1 MFLEK
6 WLTRLARRRTGQR
19 ALARRRF
26 AVTAATMT
34 FVAAGCTSAD
44 AWRLFNNNRTTGEV
58 ALDAPARIPY
68 APPVTTVVPDD
79 PSPVLTR
86 APFTVRNIEQ
96 VQYREISLDE
106 SVRYALAN
114 SKVMRELGTAIL
126 TAPESVP
133 TRYITAS
140 QYTEPQF
147 GPEAALAAFDAEF
160 ATRAFF
166 ENNDRVFN
174 NRFQGG
180 GTFEYQQDLNVYEAE
195 VRKRAAT
202 GTAFALRNTTQ
213 YDANNAPANLFDSA
227 WWNILEGEVR
237 HPLLQGG
244 GLEFNRIAGPDA
256 VPGVYRGVVVA
267 RVNNE
272 ISQADFE
279 IGLRDFVSDVSNAYW
294 ELYYAYRLLD
304 ARKKARDEAYGVLE
318 KFEARANEG
327 GVGTDRVALARE
339 QYFRFQREVEEA
351 LSGRPLPGTQTDP
364 GGSALRGTGGVLV
377 AERRLRLLLGWPI
390 NDDCLLRPS
399 TEPILADVQFDW
411 PSAVSEATMRRSE
424 LRRQKLVVKRRELE
438 LTAAQNFLSP
448 RLDALAQYRFRGF
461 GDDLAGSGSPRF
473 NNALDTF
480 STGDFQEWQLGVEFS
495 MPIGFRRGH
504 AAVQHAELLVA
515 RERTVL
521 HEQERR
527 VVHDLSDAIA
537 EKDRAY
543 LASMT
548 SLEQLTASD
557 TLLRSL
563 QQEEAQ
569 GRGVGGEG
577 AVNLDRL
584 LDAQRRVAEAEAE
597 YYLNRTAYEVA
608 LKNVAYEKGSL
619 LDYQNVYVSGGEE
632 SRDAQTNVVPAPT
645 WSWTGRRPAHAST
658 AARLRRRLRS
668 QTCHRNSRRSR
679 SDRRPLRPGRRPA
692 GRRFPT
698 EFRTGRDGSEW
709 TPAGH
714 TAGRVRR
721 DVRVRRRLSDLA
733 LTS

>member
-1 MFLEK
+1 MLLEK
-6 WLTRLARRRTGQR
+6 WLTRLARGR
-19 ALARRRF
+19 ARLRAPARRRIV
-26 AVTAATMT
+26 VTATTMSL
-34 FVAAGCTSAD
+34 VAAGCTSTD

-58 ALDAPARIPY
+58 ALDAPVRVPY
-68 APPVTTVVPDD
+68 APPVTTVIPDD

-86 APFTVRNIEQ
+86 APYTVRNLEQ

-114 SKVMRELGTAIL
+114 SKVMRDLGTAIL
-126 TAPESVP
+126 TSPDSVE
-133 TRYITAS
+133 TRFVTAS
-140 QYTEPQF
+140 QYTDPQF

-174 NRFQGG
+174 NQFQGG

-213 YDANNAPANLFDSA
+213 YDSNNAPANLFDSA

-237 HPLLQGG
+237 HPLLQGS

-279 IGLRDFVSDVSNAYW
+279 IALRDFVSDVSNAYW

-304 ARKKARDEAYGVLE
+304 AQKKARDEAYAVLQ

-390 NDDCLLRPS
+390 NDECLLRPA
-399 TEPILADVQFDW
+399 TEPIIADVQFDW
-411 PSAVSEATMRRSE
+411 PSAVSEATMRRGE

-438 LTAAQNFLSP
+438 LTAAKNFLSP

-480 STGDFQEWQLGVEFS
+480 SSGDFQEWQLGVEFS

-543 LASMT
+543 LASLT
-548 SLEQLTASD
+548 SLERLTAAD

-569 GRGVGGEG
+569 GRGGAGEG

-584 LDAQRRVAEAEAE
+584 LDAQRRAAEAESE

-619 LDYQNVYVSGGEE
+619 LDYHEVYVTGGEE
-632 SRDAQTNVVPAPT
+632 SRNAQMNAAPAGPPPEGVPPTPAPLPEPT
-645 WSWTGRRPAHAST
+645 PQPEAPAE
-658 AARLRRRLRS
+658 
-668 QTCHRNSRRSR
+668 Q
-679 SDRRPLRPGRRPA
+679 PA
-692 GRRFPT
+692 QPFGPT
-698 EFRTGRDGSEW
+698 SE
-709 TPAGH
+709 
-714 TAGRVRR
+714 
-721 DVRVRRRLSDLA
+721 
-733 LTS
+733 

>member
-6 WLTRLARRRTGQR
+6 WLTRLARCRTGHRGR
-19 ALARRRF
+19 ACRRF

-34 FVAAGCTSAD
+34 LVASGCTSAD
-44 AWRLFNNNRTTGEV
+44 AWRLFNDNRTTGEV
-58 ALDAPARIPY
+58 ALDAPARVPY
-68 APPVTTVVPDD
+68 APPVTAVVPDD

-86 APFTVRNIEQ
+86 APFTVRNLEH
-96 VQYREISLDE
+96 VQYREISLDD
-106 SVRYALAN
+106 SVRFALAN

-126 TAPESVP
+126 TAPEAVE
-133 TRYITAS
+133 TRFITAS
-140 QYTEPQF
+140 QYTDPQF

-195 VRKRAAT
+195 IRKRAAT

-237 HPLLQGG
+237 HPLLQGS

-279 IGLRDFVSDVSNAYW
+279 IALRDFVSDVSNAYW

-304 ARKKARDEAYGVLE
+304 ARKKARDEAYGVLQ

-390 NDDCLLRPS
+390 NDECLLRPS
-399 TEPILADVQFDW
+399 TEPLLADVQFDW

-424 LRRQKLVVKRRELE
+424 LRRQKLMVKRRELE
-438 LTAAQNFLSP
+438 LTAAKNFLSP

-461 GDDLAGSGSPRF
+461 GDDLTGSGSPRF

-480 STGDFQEWQLGVEFS
+480 SSGDFQEWQLGVEFS

-548 SLEQLTASD
+548 SLERLTAAD

-569 GRGVGGEG
+569 GRGGQGEG

-584 LDAQRRVAEAEAE
+584 LDAQRRVAEAESE

-608 LKNVAYEKGSL
+608 LKNVAFEKGSL
-619 LDYQNVYVSGGEE
+619 LDYHDVYVAGGEE
-632 SRDAQTNVVPAPT
+632 SRSAQTSAVPAPI
-645 WSWTGRRPAHAST
+645 GPA
-658 AARLRRRLRS
+658 
-668 QTCHRNSRRSR
+668 
-679 SDRRPLRPGRRPA
+679 PEGVPP
-692 GRRFPT
+692 
-698 EFRTGRDGSEW
+698 
-709 TPAGH
+709 TPAPLPEPMPEAPPANPDQPFGPASAPPVGAA
-714 TAGRVRR
+714 TLEGFGQEYPP
-721 DVRVRRRLSDLA
+721 A
-733 LTS
+733 LTSRESLPQVTPQGVFDVTYQ